1 MGRAGTRLRVRAAA
15 AALAAVLAMMVATA
29 ASASYIRDTEI
40 EQTLLRAARPM
51 AEHAGLDPD
60 RLGIRIV
67 ASPQYNAYVTGDGN
81 IYIHSGLLL
90 KAGSMLE
97 VAGVIAH
104 EIGHLAAGH
113 VQRRSE
119 VFRDATVAGVLGAV
133 AAVALS
139 AAGSGDAAVGAL
151 AGGIDRGQRIV
162 LARSRQDEGV
172 ADEWAIKLMGQQ
184 MLSLHP
190 LAETMRKLAAQRLLP
205 ESRQSDYY
213 LTHPAAHERS
223 AVFQDHINRHE
234 QTPLPEPAWMGPAF
248 ERLQRKLE
256 AWTLPARGTIAGTIG
271 EDGPDSRY
279 RRAIALYRLSDMAG
293 AGNEM
298 GVLVADFPDDPYYHE
313 FHGDILL
320 AEGRGAE
327 AAARYE
333 RALGLLEGTRVN
345 TGQILLS
352 LGRAHLATGREENL
366 PPAIAALER
375 AAGLEPEWAF
385 ARRQLGISYGRA
397 GRLAEADLTLAEE
410 ALMRQNPDLAEQLAK
425 RVLNNPEASAVHRR
439 LASDIVNQT
448 EE

>member
-1 MGRAGTRLRVRAAA
+1 MERIGMRLFGVLAAA
-15 AALAAVLAMMVATA
+15 AALVLAMAATA
-29 ASASYIRDTEI
+29 SATQIRDTEI
-40 EQTLLRAARPM
+40 EQTLLKVARPM

-67 ASPQYNAYVTGDGN
+67 VNPQYNAYVTGGSN

-90 KAGSMLE
+90 EAENMLE
-97 VAGVIAH
+97 VAGVMAH
-104 EIGHLAAGH
+104 EIGHIASGH

-119 VFRDATVAGVLGAV
+119 VFRDAGVVGILGAV

-172 ADEWAIKLMGQQ
+172 ADEWAIKLMEQQ
-184 MLSLHP
+184 RLSLYP
-190 LAETMRKLAAQRLLP
+190 LAETMRKIAAQRLLP

-213 LTHPAAHERS
+213 LTHPAARERS

-234 QTPLPEPAWMGPAF
+234 QTPLPEPAWMAPAF
-248 ERLQRKLE
+248 ERLQHKLE
-256 AWTLPARGTIAGTIG
+256 AWTLPARATIAGTIG
-271 EDGPDSRY
+271 DGGDGNRY

-293 AGNEM
+293 AGSEM
-298 GVLVADFPDDPYYHE
+298 ADLVEEFPDDPYYHE
-313 FHGDILL
+313 FRGDVLL

-327 AAARYE
+327 AAASYE
-333 RALGLLEGTRVN
+333 RSLALLGGTGVN

-352 LGRAHLATGREENL
+352 LGRAHLATGREEDL
-366 PPAIAALER
+366 PSAIDALER

-385 ARRQLGISYGRA
+385 AKRQLGISYGRA
-397 GRLAEADLTLAEE
+397 GRLAEADLALAEE
-410 ALMRQNPDLAEQLAK
+410 ALMRQNPELAGQLAQ
-425 RVLNNPEASAVHRR
+425 RVVDNPEASAVHKR
-439 LASDIVNQT
+439 LASDIIGQIKD
-448 EE
+448 